1 MFREPLHGQDC
12 LLPVGL
18 DQRHPMTG
26 YRAVIDSLLAI
37 HNLPAESLGS
47 DRAIGLPAMS
57 ITPRMAQE
65 ALLRVTSGSEPLRLP
80 SGLGKIVLSPD
91 ARIQGIVDQWPV
103 AIDGSRAQRLGLASP
118 PSLDEIIREFV
129 KDFV

>member
-1 MFREPLHGQDC
+1 
-12 LLPVGL
+12 
-18 DQRHPMTG
+18 
-26 YRAVIDSLLAI
+26 
-37 HNLPAESLGS
+37 
-47 DRAIGLPAMS
+47 MS
-57 ITPRMAQE
+57 
-65 ALLRVTSGSEPLRLP
+65 LP